1 MLSSLREGAKSGVM
15 KIFLMGFLVFA
26 VAGLVLMDV
35 QGMYRG
41 GISSNT
47 VASIEKIEL
56 EASQFEQM
64 VRSILRQQGLNSEM
78 AYRVGYIDKIL
89 HSEINK
95 NILHLK
101 SIDYGIRVNDTIVAN
116 QIASLIDPYVNEN
129 LSREE
134 AFKRILMGQGMSER
148 EFVSIMKA
156 DMGNNIVQSTLSKGY
171 YFITLQEAIYL
182 HQYDQE
188 ERSVE
193 YLFFPDT
200 KIKEETDPPI
210 DEIRNNFEK
219 NIELYAIPETR
230 EFSIAYISRAQLKDE
245 VSVSEEEL
253 LESYDLTIDTF
264 KVPEQR
270 VINQAILPSSA
281 EAIAV
286 IESFNDVK
294 DLKKAVIN
302 VQGSEELYQGQATF
316 QKDGL
321 LEEIAEPAFA
331 SAEGEILQPIESP
344 LGWHVMVVDEVI
356 APYTQSFDEVKDQL
370 KEELELVYLEEQLLD
385 LANSIDDLVA
395 GGSEFN
401 EVVEELSLD
410 VKDYGPVR
418 EDGSTLDSKEALVDI
433 SDQDRT
439 YVIQTVFE
447 LLEDETA
454 PVMELSNGN
463 FILIKNKTVNE
474 KSYKDFEEVKDNLIK
489 VWGLKHTHEKNRKKV
504 MEYFK
509 NIISDTE
516 TFDNVSKEQN
526 INILSAQLVRKSS
539 SPEFNDKGKDTI
551 FDTPKGEYAFIESN
565 DGFTIAKVTSVKIPE
580 ITEELIKELESFRL
594 LKSKM
599 AEQEILSM
607 YINNLYTE
615 YKIKINHGLISKM
628 FGPGNESF

>member
-116 QIASLIDPYVNEN
+116 QIASLIDPDVNEN

-210 DEIRNNFEK
+210 DEIRNNFE
-219 NIELYAIPETR
+219 
-230 EFSIAYISRAQLKDE
+230 D
-245 VSVSEEEL
+245 SE
-253 LESYDLTIDTF
+253 
-264 KVPEQR
+264 
-270 VINQAILPSSA
+270 
-281 EAIAV
+281 
-286 IESFNDVK
+286 
-294 DLKKAVIN
+294 
-302 VQGSEELYQGQATF
+302 
-316 QKDGL
+316 
-321 LEEIAEPAFA
+321 
-331 SAEGEILQPIESP
+331 
-344 LGWHVMVVDEVI
+344 
-356 APYTQSFDEVKDQL
+356 
-370 KEELELVYLEEQLLD
+370 
-385 LANSIDDLVA
+385 
-395 GGSEFN
+395 
-401 EVVEELSLD
+401 
-410 VKDYGPVR
+410 
-418 EDGSTLDSKEALVDI
+418 
-433 SDQDRT
+433 
-439 YVIQTVFE
+439 
-447 LLEDETA
+447 
-454 PVMELSNGN
+454 
-463 FILIKNKTVNE
+463 
-474 KSYKDFEEVKDNLIK
+474 
-489 VWGLKHTHEKNRKKV
+489 
-504 MEYFK
+504 
-509 NIISDTE
+509 
-516 TFDNVSKEQN
+516 
-526 INILSAQLVRKSS
+526 
-539 SPEFNDKGKDTI
+539 
-551 FDTPKGEYAFIESN
+551 
-565 DGFTIAKVTSVKIPE
+565 
-580 ITEELIKELESFRL
+580 
-594 LKSKM
+594 
-599 AEQEILSM
+599 
-607 YINNLYTE
+607 
-615 YKIKINHGLISKM
+615 
-628 FGPGNESF
+628 